1 MNCAE
6 PEETERRTEL
16 PAEAAKY
23 TSACLLASKREFRTY
38 TLAILSC
45 PAGSYESVHETTVGG
60 RRPSMVGLQ
69 HHWASAQTQLGVSNS
84 VVSDRRPEGRHS
96 RGMLVVALKKQ
107 HTWPVKSPHSGSQGA
122 GSSAG

>member
-45 PAGSYESVHETTVGG
+45 PEAIPRVSARDDGG
-60 RRPSMVGLQ
+60 RCEQQSQP
-69 HHWASAQTQLGVSNS
+69 H
-84 VVSDRRPEGRHS
+84 VVNAEAIS
-96 RGMLVVALKKQ
+96 
-107 HTWPVKSPHSGSQGA
+107 
-122 GSSAG
+122 